1 MPGNG
6 HDIMK
11 PDYSAIPKLHSPEP
25 DPAGRELDEVSW
37 AARID
42 RLRPRL
48 LALAPRE
55 LCDFCREAHYHD
67 LFGLVVSTP
76 LSEAALERLRAALT
90 PAVFD
95 MLAKDCAEHGPS
107 LLGADL
113 ACGAFKRLDT
123 LLTRFMAARATPEQV
138 ARLEALALQMARLD
152 ETLLETVLTN
162 LRGAYLDALMKSSGG
177 GTGELARRLRAHFDD
192 KTWELLQRY
201 ADAEPISAE
210 EAEEAI
216 VELPVALTGQDWKSP
231 QQRWDE
237 SAEGQRQQR
246 EFEAS
251 IARLLHNQ
259 GSEDTPPPT

>member
-1 MPGNG
+1 MTAN
-6 HDIMK
+6 
-11 PDYSAIPKLHSPEP
+11 YSAVPKLHPPEP
-25 DPAGRELDEVSW
+25 DPADRELDAVSW
-37 AARID
+37 AALLD
-42 RLRPRL
+42 TLRPRL
-48 LALAPRE
+48 LALTPHE

-67 LFGLVVSTP
+67 LFGLVVSAP
-76 LSEAALERLRAALT
+76 LSEAVLDRLRAALT

-113 ACGAFKRLDT
+113 ACGTFKRLDA
-123 LLTRFMAARATPEQV
+123 LLMRFMAARATPEQM

-152 ETLLETVLTN
+152 EALLETVLTH

-177 GTGELARRLRAHFDD
+177 ATGELARRLRAHFDD
-192 KTWELLQRY
+192 NTWELLQRY
-201 ADAEPISAE
+201 ADTEPISAE

-246 EFEAS
+246 KFEAS
-251 IARLLHNQ
+251 IARFLN
-259 GSEDTPPPT
+259 GRDSEDNPPPA